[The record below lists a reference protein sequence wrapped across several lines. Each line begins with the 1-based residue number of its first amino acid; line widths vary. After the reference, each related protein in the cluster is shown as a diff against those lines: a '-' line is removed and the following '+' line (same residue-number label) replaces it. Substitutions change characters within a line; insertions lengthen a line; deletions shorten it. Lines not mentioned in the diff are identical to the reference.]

1 MISLRFRHLVK
12 LALLWLPFLVSVPC
26 ALHAG
31 PRPLYEQLLEA
42 NRNWARVAPVR
53 KQALSYPVELGETE
67 LLKTHLRLVEE
78 SLRSVDVTRLS
89 PQLRTARSKNLG
101 ALHEYWTRESSPGNR
116 MLPYRNPVFIDEHN
130 RICAVGYLM
139 LRDGQGKLASLLAAT
154 NDTVF
159 IRDIENPAFREWA
172 AGSGLT
178 LDELA
183 WIQPMYGP
191 ANEQTWTPVGK
202 GIQGQVYTI
211 ALGESGIYGAG
222 RFDRADNAQ
231 LVRNI
236 GYFNGRSWKAMGSG
250 TNGPIYALAVQGPYV
265 YAGGEFGKAGSVLA
279 NNVAVFD
286 TKKDRWM
293 KMGHGLAGPVRN
305 LIFFKGTLYASAA
318 FDSVNSDRVASLE
331 RWDEKQKSWE
341 MVGEFNGE
349 IRTLTIYH
357 DRLILGGDFTRI
369 GETDR
374 NHIAAYDGREFS
386 SLGSGVQNGF
396 SAMTVFK
403 DHLVVGSLTFTSE
416 KGEHSRTCNAS
427 LQTWDG
433 SSWKSHSIATYSTN
447 TAEAECVVDGRIT
460 ALAPVKNALAV
471 GYRSSWTLKYPGS
484 GNPLSFMTWQTL
496 EDGNITLAETGV
508 MLTGLSEV
516 NSIVVT
522 RNQILLGGAFETDST
537 SFLTSAERS
546 VGPGRNVLRY
556 YHLESGLNRV
566 QFGSLKGETMNL
578 PPDLFK

>member
-1 MISLRFRHLVK
+1 MISLRIGHSVK
-12 LALLWLPFLVSVPC
+12 LALVGLPFLVSGIC
-26 ALHAG
+26 TLHAG

-42 NRNWARVAPVR
+42 NRNWVRVPPA
-53 KQALSYPVELGETE
+53 KKEALSYPIELGETE

-78 SLRSVDVTRLS
+78 SLRSVDVSRLS
-89 PQLRTARSKNLG
+89 PELRGARSKNLD
-101 ALHEYWTRESSPGNR
+101 ALHDYWSRQSSPGNR
-116 MLPYRNPVFIDEHN
+116 MLPYRNPVFIDEQN

-139 LRDGQGKLASLLAAT
+139 QSDGKGKLASLLAAT

-159 IRDIENPAFREWA
+159 IRDIENPAFKEWA

-222 RFDRADNAQ
+222 RFDRADNTQ

-265 YAGGEFGKAGSVLA
+265 YAGGEFGKAGSTLA

-286 TKKDRWM
+286 TKKNRGM
-293 KMGHGLAGPVRN
+293 KMGYGLTGPVRN
-305 LIFFKGTLYASAA
+305 LIFFKGNLYATAV
-318 FDSVNSDRVASLE
+318 DSVNSDRVGSLQ
-331 RWDEKQKSWE
+331 RWDANQKSWE

-349 IRTLTIYH
+349 IRALAIYR

-369 GETDR
+369 GDADR
-374 NHIAAYDGREFS
+374 NHVAAYDGRAFS
-386 SLGSGVQNGF
+386 SLGPGVQNSF

-416 KGEHSRTCNAS
+416 KGEYTKTCNAG

-433 SSWKSHSIATYSTN
+433 SSWKSHIIATYSTN
-447 TAEAECVVDGRIT
+447 TAESECVVDGRIT

-496 EDGNITLAETGV
+496 ENGHIALAESGV
-508 MLTGLSEV
+508 MLTGLAEV

-537 SFLTSAERS
+537 SYLTSAERS
-546 VGPGRNVLRY
+546 IGPGRNVLRY

-578 PPDLFK
+578 PRDLLK